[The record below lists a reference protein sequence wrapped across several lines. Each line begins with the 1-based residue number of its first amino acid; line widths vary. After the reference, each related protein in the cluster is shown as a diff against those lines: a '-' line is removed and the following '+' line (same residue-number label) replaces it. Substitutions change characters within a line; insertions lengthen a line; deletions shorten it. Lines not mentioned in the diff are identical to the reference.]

1 MQPYTI
7 QLYCIT
13 YSDTY
18 MNFYTTTDLQRNS
31 STIAKS
37 KTPSFIMRRGKPEG
51 ILLPFFTECDSYIE
65 EYMEAYEIETNRE
78 ALVKNLKKSEA
89 S

>member
-1 MQPYTI
+1 
-7 QLYCIT
+7 
-13 YSDTY
+13 
-18 MNFYTTTDLQRNS
+18 
-31 STIAKS
+31 
-37 KTPSFIMRRGKPEG
+37 MRRGKPEG

-89 S
+89 SWVSPFTV